1 MKLPRPRDLKQTR
14 KNLGLSQSDVA
25 QECGLS
31 RPSVSKIENGK
42 TDPRLSTLREI
53 CSVLN
58 ETSEKVTARSV
69 MTKNVIS
76 IAPDEQISTAV
87 DRMFQHG
94 VSQMPVLEDSDSV
107 GSISYTEVVKG
118 LDTDKTA
125 INEFMTKSLPTVPPE
140 KKLIEVNSILNHS
153 SAVLVESGDDIV
165 GVITESDIANSK
177 LETIYF

>member
-1 MKLPRPRDLKQTR
+1 
-14 KNLGLSQSDVA
+14 
-25 QECGLS
+25 
-31 RPSVSKIENGK
+31 
-42 TDPRLSTLREI
+42 
-53 CSVLN
+53 
-58 ETSEKVTARSV
+58 
-69 MTKNVIS
+69 
-76 IAPDEQISTAV
+76 
-87 DRMFQHG
+87 
-94 VSQMPVLEDSDSV
+94 MPVLEDSDSV